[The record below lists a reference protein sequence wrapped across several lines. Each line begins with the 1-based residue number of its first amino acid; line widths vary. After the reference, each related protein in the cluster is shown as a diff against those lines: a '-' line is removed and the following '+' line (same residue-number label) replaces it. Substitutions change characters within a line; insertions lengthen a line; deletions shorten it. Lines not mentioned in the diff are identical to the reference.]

1 MDMNS
6 AIKENISFD
15 VIAPNYDKTR
25 HRDEAITKKMAHQAL
40 ASLNITNPEDIC
52 CLEGGVG
59 SGTILLPFIEAGV
72 NATGVDISKE
82 MLREFEI
89 KLKKRGIPY
98 RYHST
103 LTAHKGLSESIKVQ
117 LIHGSILDMQLEEKA
132 FDLIISAL
140 IFHLIK
146 DWKRLIEIYSH
157 LLKQDGFLLIIDEES
172 DFLNIQ
178 SGVECKNIRRDSD
191 LRRFMEIYDN
201 IRIDHG
207 FPAIKESI
215 PGTFSKKAL
224 RNEIARHGLKQVRQL
239 DNLSWH
245 YNVNCKDII
254 YNLKKRATSA
264 LQVIPQNTQMRLVE
278 ITLEEALQKGI
289 DIDKQYQITHSFR
302 VSVIS
307 L

>member
-1 MDMNS
+1 MENY
-6 AIKENISFD
+6 IKESISFD

-25 HRDEAITKKMAHQAL
+25 HRDETITKKMANQIL

-89 KLKKRGIPY
+89 KLKKKGISY
-98 RYHST
+98 RYYST
-103 LTAHKGLSESIKVQ
+103 PTAHKGLSESIKVQ
-117 LIHGSILDMQLEEKA
+117 LIHGNILDMQLEEEKVY
-132 FDLIISAL
+132 DLIISAL

-146 DWKRLIEIYSH
+146 DWKRLIEIYSY
-157 LLKQDGFLLIIDEES
+157 LLKQNGFLLIIDEES

-191 LRRFMEIYDN
+191 LWRFMEIYDN
-201 IRIDHG
+201 IRKDHG

-224 RNEIARHGLKQVRQL
+224 RDEIARHGMKQVRQI
-239 DNLSWH
+239 DNLSWD

-254 YNLKKRATSA
+254 FNLKNMATSA
-264 LQVIPQNTQMRLVE
+264 VQIIPKNTQMRLLE
-278 ITLEEALQKGI
+278 ITLKDALQKGI
-289 DIDKQYQITHSFR
+289 DIDRQYQITHSFH
-302 VSVIS
+302 VSVFAQ
-307 L
+307 